1 MYVPFSADPVGT
13 TLLQSRALPSTG
25 AVTQPEDFG
34 PLVELEQIGTRR
46 CFNRDEEIFA
56 QGDVGDCW
64 YRVVSGTVRICKLLR
79 DGRRHVAQFR
89 FADDCFGLPA
99 GGMRMESAEAIGD
112 VVVTR
117 YPQRATD
124 RLIDENP
131 RLARDLYDRM
141 LRELSNAQRRTLL
154 LGRLLASERVASFLV
169 ELSKRY
175 DTCHILVL
183 PMTRSDIADYLGL
196 TIETVCRE
204 LSALKRYGII
214 ASTSRR
220 PDRIE
225 LRDCKAL
232 EALCEG
238 EHPKGVPGYAP
249 RWRTREEISA

>member
-1 MYVPFSADPVGT
+1 MYVPFSADPLGT
-13 TLLQSRALPSTG
+13 TFLQSRASTG

-56 QGDVGDCW
+56 EGDVGDCW

-79 DGRRHVAQFR
+79 DGRRHVAQFC

-99 GGMRMESAEAIGD
+99 GGK
-112 VVVTR
+112 
-117 YPQRATD
+117 
-124 RLIDENP
+124 
-131 RLARDLYDRM
+131 
-141 LRELSNAQRRTLL
+141 
-154 LGRLLASERVASFLV
+154 RVASFLV

-204 LSALKRYGII
+204 LSAFKRYGII
-214 ASTSRR
+214 ASTSLR

-232 EALCEG
+232 EALCEVSTQ
-238 EHPKGVPGYAP
+238 KGAP
-249 RWRTREEISA
+249 RWHTREEISA

>member
-1 MYVPFSADPVGT
+1 MYVPFSADPLGT
-13 TLLQSRALPSTG
+13 TFLQSRASPSTG

-56 QGDVGDCW
+56 EGDVGDCW

-79 DGRRHVAQFR
+79 DGRRHVAQFC
-89 FADDCFGLPA
+89 FADDCFGRPA
-99 GGMRMESAEAIGD
+99 GGTRMESAEAIGD

-214 ASTSRR
+214 ASTSLR

>member
-1 MYVPFSADPVGT
+1 
-13 TLLQSRALPSTG
+13 
-25 AVTQPEDFG
+25 
-34 PLVELEQIGTRR
+34 
-46 CFNRDEEIFA
+46 
-56 QGDVGDCW
+56 
-64 YRVVSGTVRICKLLR
+64 
-79 DGRRHVAQFR
+79 
-89 FADDCFGLPA
+89 
-99 GGMRMESAEAIGD
+99 
-112 VVVTR
+112 
-117 YPQRATD
+117 
-124 RLIDENP
+124 
-131 RLARDLYDRM
+131 M

-214 ASTSRR
+214 ASTSPR

-249 RWRTREEISA
+249 RWRTREEIAA

>member
-1 MYVPFSADPVGT
+1 VYVPFSADPLGT
-13 TLLQSRALPSTG
+13 TFLQSRASTG
-25 AVTQPEDFG
+25 VVTQPEDFG

-79 DGRRHVAQFR
+79 DGRRHVAQFC
-89 FADDCFGLPA
+89 FADDCFGRPA
-99 GGMRMESAEAIGD
+99 GGTRMESAEAIGD

-154 LGRLLASERVASFLV
+154 LGRLL
-169 ELSKRY
+169 
-175 DTCHILVL
+175 C
-183 PMTRSDIADYLGL
+183 
-196 TIETVCRE
+196 
-204 LSALKRYGII
+204 
-214 ASTSRR
+214 
-220 PDRIE
+220 
-225 LRDCKAL
+225 
-232 EALCEG
+232 
-238 EHPKGVPGYAP
+238 GYFCIQ
-249 RWRTREEISA
+249 RLL